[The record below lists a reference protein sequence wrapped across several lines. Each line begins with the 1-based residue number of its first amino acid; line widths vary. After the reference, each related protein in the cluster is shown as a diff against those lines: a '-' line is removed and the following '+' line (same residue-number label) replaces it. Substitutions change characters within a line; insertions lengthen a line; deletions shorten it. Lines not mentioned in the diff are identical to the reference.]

1 MTQPSGPLF
10 DLTGRLALVSGAGSA
25 AGIGFASAELL
36 ARCGAR
42 VVLTATTDRV
52 HERAQSLRSQG
63 FWAESVTADLTVA
76 ADVERVIGHVERVG
90 GADVLV
96 NNAGMTSVAGGGETG
111 DWRSSDDAT
120 WQASLDRNLT
130 TAFRLSRGV
139 LGPMTQR
146 GWGRVVNVASVTGPV
161 AAYPGDVAY
170 AAAKAGMTGLT
181 RALAVEVGSHGVTVN
196 AVLPGWIDTASA
208 SDDERRAGRSTPV
221 GRPGTAAEVAAAV
234 VFLASAEAS
243 YVTGLMLV
251 VDGGNT
257 LQEVKG
263 G

>member
-1 MTQPSGPLF
+1 MTQPSRPLF
-10 DLTGRLALVSGAGSA
+10 DLTGRLALISGAGSA
-25 AGIGFASAELL
+25 AGIGFASAGLL

-52 HERAQSLRSQG
+52 HERAESLRAQG
-63 FWAESVTADLTVA
+63 FWAESVTADLTDVD
-76 ADVERVIGHVERVG
+76 DVERLLGHVDGAG

-96 NNAGMTSVAGGGETG
+96 NNAGMTSVAGGGESG
-111 DWRSSDDAT
+111 DWRSTDDAT

-130 TAFRLSRGV
+130 TAFRLTRGV
-139 LGPMTQR
+139 LGAMTDR

-161 AAYPGDVAY
+161 VAYPGDVAY

-181 RALAVEVGSHGVTVN
+181 RALAVEVGSRGVTVN

-208 SDDERRAGRSTPV
+208 TDDERRAGGSTPV

-234 VFLASAEAS
+234 AFLASAEAS